1 MGSFGNAKE
10 WVALTVLS
18 LSLIA
23 LALEVV
29 HRCVWWGGRGARE
42 TGRERGHHAGC
53 AGTRGGGGCT
63 GGERLPRCKIPRFF
77 PVVLVLFSSPP
88 PPPYC

>member
-23 LALEVV
+23 LALEMV
-29 HRCVWWGGRGARE
+29 HRCVCVGGEGGARDWE
-42 TGRERGHHAGC
+42 GKRASRWLCWH
-53 AGTRGGGGCT
+53 
-63 GGERLPRCKIPRFF
+63 
-77 PVVLVLFSSPP
+77 
-88 PPPYC
+88 